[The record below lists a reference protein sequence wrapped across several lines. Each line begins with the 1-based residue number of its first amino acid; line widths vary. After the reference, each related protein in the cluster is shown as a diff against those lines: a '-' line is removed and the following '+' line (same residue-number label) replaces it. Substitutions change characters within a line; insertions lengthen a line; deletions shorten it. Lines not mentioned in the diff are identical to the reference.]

1 MGDFCTQTNEG
12 DYGMA
17 FRGKVALIT
26 GGGSGMGQEAAWQL
40 AAAGASVA
48 IADMNEAGMAQTKAK
63 YPQAIHAYK
72 CNVCDSDE
80 VAALV
85 ATVNRECGPIDR
97 LTHAAGIMPT
107 GLLAKVP
114 ADAISRAMAVNF
126 NGTVNMV
133 SAVLPGMIERNS
145 GDLILFGSM
154 AGDVLTNHLGAY
166 CASKAAVNAYGEILI
181 HELEG
186 TKLRVLLVCPPMVN
200 TPLVEQGADNRPPS
214 VQYALDRKDS
224 QMLTPT
230 YMIDVIEKGLEKGVR
245 ILRPGNAKVMVW
257 LRRHFPGLV
266 WKIIKLANRDPNASG
281 AEIKAS

>member
-1 MGDFCTQTNEG
+1 
-12 DYGMA
+12 MA

-40 AAAGASVA
+40 AAAGATVA
-48 IADMNEAGMAQTKAK
+48 IADMNEAGMEQTQSK
-63 YPQAIHAYK
+63 YPQAIHAYP

-85 ATVNRECGPIDR
+85 ETVTAECGPIDR

-107 GLLAKVP
+107 GLLARVS
-114 ADAISRAMAVNF
+114 ADAITRAMAVNF

-133 SAVLPGMIERNS
+133 SAVLPGMIERDS

-181 HELEG
+181 HELEK
-186 TKLRVLLVCPPMVN
+186 TSLRVMLVCPPMVN

-214 VQYALDRKDS
+214 VQYALDRRDS
-224 QMLTPT
+224 QMLTPAF
-230 YMIDVIEKGLEKGVR
+230 MIDAIEKGLDKGVR
-245 ILRPGNAKVMVW
+245 ILRPGNARVMVW
-257 LRRHFPGLV
+257 LRRHFPWLV
-266 WKIIKLANRDPNASG
+266 WKIIKLANRDSSVPQAQP
-281 AEIKAS
+281 KAG